1 MIRALFVSLS
11 LFAAPANSAATAA
24 APAPSSKAPKTTG
37 AEEPPPSA
45 AAATSPAPADP
56 DVKRAVDQM
65 QRFYE
70 ETKDFTAA
78 FQQNYRHKGFPVQK
92 ASGTVRFKKRGGSMR
107 WDYLKPD
114 EKVFVISGKKIF
126 SYDKE
131 ARQLSV
137 ASVDTDR
144 LSASITFLWGQ
155 GKLERE
161 FNIRKASRADL
172 TGGIALELVP
182 KAVDPRFREVFF
194 LLDPKT
200 YAVKESLVVDPDGSE
215 NRVAFLDVKTN
226 TGFSDEVFQIEH
238 PKDTQ
243 IIHLDGD
250 RPPASP

>member
-1 MIRALFVSLS
+1 MIHALLLCLS
-11 LFAAPANSAATAA
+11 LFAAPASPEAAAAASTPATEGPQEAKGAEPRPDAGGATAPAA
-24 APAPSSKAPKTTG
+24 AP
-37 AEEPPPSA
+37 
-45 AAATSPAPADP
+45 DP
-56 DVKRAVDQM
+56 EVKRAVDQM

-70 ETKDFTAA
+70 ETKDFTAT
-78 FQQNYRHKGFPVQK
+78 FQQNYRHRGFPAKK

-107 WDYLKPD
+107 WDYQKPD
-114 EKVFVISGKKIF
+114 EKVFVISGKKIYT
-126 SYDKE
+126 YDKE
-131 ARQLSV
+131 AKQLTV

-161 FNIRKASRADL
+161 FNIRKADRKDL
-172 TGGIALELVP
+172 TGGIALELIP
-182 KAVDPRFREVFF
+182 KAADPRFREVFF

-215 NRVAFLDVKTN
+215 NRVAFVDVKAN

-243 IIHLDGD
+243 IIRLDGS
-250 RPPASP
+250 PAGP